1 MYSFFVFCFSS
12 SSLPFLFYFLFI
24 YLFFLFHLLSY
35 LLSSLIWSVQVLIS
49 LSPLLNNSSPP
60 PFSFFLRFFY
70 SWLLVSSAYS
80 RTTSIA
86 THTGHFRS
94 YISRQLTACWQTGPW
109 RQYMC
114 AVSNLPLIFLFLL
127 YSVAFNKFFMCHW
140 ICVWFRVRTR
150 KLVIMFWLFSF
161 LLHSLEILVG
171 LILWEWLLQPTTA
184 HKMSHWQCVRDFLK

>member
-1 MYSFFVFCFSS
+1 MYSFFVFFF
-12 SSLPFLFYFLFI
+12 LLPPFLFYFLSFI
-24 YLFFLFHLLSY
+24 FYFFHLLSY

-49 LSPLLNNSSPP
+49 LSPLFNNSSPP
-60 PFSFFLRFFY
+60 ISFFLRFFY

-114 AVSNLPLIFLFLL
+114 AVSNPPLIFLFLL
-127 YSVAFNKFFMCHW
+127 SSVAFNQFFMCHW

-150 KLVIMFWLFSF
+150 KLVIMFWLQF
-161 LLHSLEILVG
+161 LTTFFGDVGWLRSLGIT
-171 LILWEWLLQPTTA
+171 ITTYHCA
-184 HKMSHWQCVRDFLK
+184 